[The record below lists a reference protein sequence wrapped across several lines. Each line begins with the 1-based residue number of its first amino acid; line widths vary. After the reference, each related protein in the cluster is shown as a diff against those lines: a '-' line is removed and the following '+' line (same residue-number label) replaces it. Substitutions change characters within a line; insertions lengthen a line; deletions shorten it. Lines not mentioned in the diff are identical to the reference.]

1 MEQAGFRVD
10 MQSMDWQTLVARRAK
25 KDPPSSG
32 GWNAFLTSSAA
43 TDMDDPILNGWLN
56 SGCDKA
62 LPGWPCDAEMEN
74 LRLVFARET
83 DPAKQKALADSIQ
96 LRATEWTQYIHLG
109 QWYPAAPSRRN
120 IGGILAAGVR
130 CSGTWKRELT
140 EPSSCDR

>member
-120 IGGILAAGVR
+120 IGGILAPGVPVF
-130 CSGTWKRELT
+130 WNVEKH
-140 EPSSCDR
+140 

>member
-1 MEQAGFRVD
+1 MHSTDLYNLTNSPVAKQLMQKAGFRVD

-25 KDPPSSG
+25 DPPSAG

-43 TDMDDPILNGWLN
+43 TDMGDPILNGWLN

-74 LRLVFARET
+74 LRQTFARET
-83 DPAKQKALADSIQ
+83 DRAKQKILADAIQ

-109 QWYPAAPSRRN
+109 RRYPAAPARKSMT
-120 IGGILAAGVR
+120 GIL
-130 CSGTWKRELT
+130 
-140 EPSSCDR
+140 